1 MNAETNDDRIIHY
14 SLCELQSGWK
24 AIKCSLVLVTN
35 ERMSAEE
42 NEIRMVCHS
51 ADDFLR
57 DLFKHR

>member
-42 NEIRMVCHS
+42 NQLRVVRLS
-51 ADDFLR
+51 AE
-57 DLFKHR
+57 DL